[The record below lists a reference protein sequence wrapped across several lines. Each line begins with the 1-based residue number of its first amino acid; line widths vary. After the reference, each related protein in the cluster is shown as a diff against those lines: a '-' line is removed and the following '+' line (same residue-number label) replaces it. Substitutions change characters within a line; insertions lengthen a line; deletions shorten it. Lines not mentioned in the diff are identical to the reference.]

1 MKKAQVRIGGRY
13 HALVSGTL
21 TTVRITRESPYG
33 GWDAVN
39 EATSRAIRIRSAQ
52 RLRDEVAA

>member
-13 HALVSGTL
+13 RALVSGTL
-21 TTVRITRESPYG
+21 ATVRITRENQYG